1 MPKARFDVE
10 ISCSHTEWYRYPLE
24 YIFTPY
30 DEPDRVREVVCH
42 AHPELDRRM
51 RLTADGPR
59 EWVLFGV
66 RLSGPPPAGADPLWI
81 DVTVYCD
88 GRPVRSLRHEASEL
102 YRSVSGAH
110 IYYAANY
117 TAESQAVALSV

>member
-42 AHPELDRRM
+42 AHPDLDRRM

-66 RLSGPPPAGADPLWI
+66 RLSGPPPAGTQPLWI

-110 IYYAANY
+110 VYYAANY
-117 TAESQAVALSV
+117 TAESQVVALGV